1 VISPALAFIFFIYG
15 LAFFSMGLVV
25 AVEYSR
31 ATDVRLRNA
40 LRPLAVFGLIH
51 GANEWLDMFWGL
63 RLLPGQEEDPLLWS
77 GFLNG
82 ILAFS
87 FLSLAAFGTSLL
99 APDDRM
105 RRVSLAVPLVMAAIW
120 GFGALLL
127 GNVYSTADGI
137 WAIVDVWTRYVLGI
151 PAALLAAVG
160 LVVQHRTFRRAGL
173 IRFSR
178 DTLWAAIAFA
188 WYGLVGQ
195 FFVRESLLPP
205 SSVINQDLFLETF
218 GIPIQLF
225 RAAIAILAAIF
236 VIRFLRSFEYEVQQR
251 ITSLQAAQL
260 DEARQREALRGELLK
275 RVVAAQEAERQRIAR
290 ELHDE
295 TGQALTAIGLGLRGV
310 GANLRTDL
318 EKSAQNLKNLERL
331 AVSSLEELQHLIS
344 DLRPSHLDELG
355 LLAALRWYASELR
368 GRVDLDV
375 QVEVQGAPHP
385 ISKAAN
391 TALFRVAQEAL
402 TNVVKHAHADCASVR
417 LVFNEASVTLEVDD
431 NGRGFDYEK
440 ASRANH
446 TAWGLLGMRERAS
459 LLGGNFSLD
468 SRLGTGTSVKVTL
481 PYLEGGVAEDGDDST
496 APGG

>member
-260 DEARQREALRGELLK
+260 DEARQR
-275 RVVAAQEAERQRIAR
+275 
-290 ELHDE
+290 
-295 TGQALTAIGLGLRGV
+295 
-310 GANLRTDL
+310 
-318 EKSAQNLKNLERL
+318 
-331 AVSSLEELQHLIS
+331 
-344 DLRPSHLDELG
+344 
-355 LLAALRWYASELR
+355 
-368 GRVDLDV
+368 
-375 QVEVQGAPHP
+375 
-385 ISKAAN
+385 
-391 TALFRVAQEAL
+391 
-402 TNVVKHAHADCASVR
+402 
-417 LVFNEASVTLEVDD
+417 
-431 NGRGFDYEK
+431 
-440 ASRANH
+440 
-446 TAWGLLGMRERAS
+446 
-459 LLGGNFSLD
+459 
-468 SRLGTGTSVKVTL
+468 
-481 PYLEGGVAEDGDDST
+481 
-496 APGG
+496 